1 MTGCSGLKIK
11 RFNASHRKT
20 RNCRNLLVPSRVR
33 RQVMA
38 ENLDRI
44 WRELRRHATIEMDQQ
59 KLCQLAT
66 DCEKSRQLL
75 NARPQRVEFDFQ
87 RSCVSPCHGK

>member
-1 MTGCSGLKIK
+1 MSQCSGVKIT
-11 RFNASHRKT
+11 RFNTMHWKS

-38 ENLDRI
+38 ENLDGI
-44 WRELRRHATIEMDQQ
+44 WRELRCHATIEMDQQ

-66 DCEKSRQLL
+66 DCEKSKQLL
-75 NARPQRVEFDFQ
+75 KAVRDGWNVTVKDLA
-87 RSCVSPCHGK
+87 